1 MRMLLF
7 LMLLWAT
14 PVFAQAVPQLAADA
28 TPTGESPRVLRCTYE
43 QCVARALAR
52 SPLIAAA
59 NKGLELYEAM
69 QDEARSTQYPKVD
82 MSAFGS
88 AIPSVKQW
96 TDVNGV
102 HDYVATNP
110 GDYDIFGHWRPL
122 VLSQL
127 TVTQPLF
134 TFGKIASLKRLAAQG
149 VEIGEATNKIAA
161 DEMRYQ
167 IARAWW
173 GLVATAQM
181 DDMIKDGKKR
191 FLEERDRQEHMRD
204 VADEKFNQ
212 NDLMKINIY
221 YADFEDKVRTAER
234 GRQQA
239 MDGLRM
245 AMAEATDVDVQPDFT
260 AFKPLQFTTLP
271 LAAYEALALAN
282 SPKLLAFR
290 HGVAARV
297 EQVQLARN
305 NTLPDVGLILRV
317 AGTYAGSQTGTVTG
331 SLGAIPGNGIDFGGG
346 LGLRWSLDIG
356 RLLAQLSQAKVQ
368 ADQASLAEKGEI
380 EKTRMDVRQLYR
392 EMTDW
397 RAMVDVHEKAKTSAQ
412 GWLNATMQ
420 SYDDGF
426 ESDYNEVLRAIEAY
440 YRRRITW
447 TDAIYNYNVAVA
459 ALSRAVGMDVTQ
471 VAAKPVVSS
480 ATQ

>member
-1 MRMLLF
+1 MRATLLF
-7 LMLLWAT
+7 LLVTAT
-14 PVFAQAVPQLAADA
+14 PGFALELPVDP
-28 TPTGESPRVLRCTYE
+28 TPVVGSPRVLRCTYE

-59 NKGLELYEAM
+59 NKGLALYEAM
-69 QDEARSTQYPKVD
+69 QDEARSTQYPKIDV
-82 MSAFGS
+82 SAFGS
-88 AIPSVKQW
+88 AIPALKQW
-96 TDVNGV
+96 TDPSDPTHP

-110 GDYDIFGHWRPL
+110 GDYDLAGHWRPL
-122 VLSQL
+122 ILSQL

-181 DDMIKDGKKR
+181 DDMIRDGKKR

-221 YADFEDKVRTAER
+221 YADFEDKVRAAER

-245 AMAEATDVDVQPDFT
+245 AMAENVEVEVQPDYATFS
-260 AFKPLQFTTLP
+260 PLQFTTLP
-271 LAAYEALALAN
+271 VADYEALALAN

-290 HGVAARV
+290 HGVAARL
-297 EQVQLARN
+297 EQVQLAKN
-305 NTLPDVGLILRV
+305 NTLPDFGLIVRL
-317 AGTYAGSQTGTVTG
+317 AATYAGSQSGTVTG

-346 LGLRWSLDIG
+346 LGMRWSLDIA
-356 RLLAQLSQAKVQ
+356 RLLAQVNQAKVL
-368 ADQASLAEKGEI
+368 ADQATLAEEGER

-392 EMTDW
+392 ELVDW
-397 RAMVDVHEKAKTSAQ
+397 QAMCAVQEKAKTSAQ

-420 SYDDGF
+420 MYDDGF

-440 YRRRITW
+440 YRRRIAW
-447 TDAIYNYNVAVA
+447 LDAIYNYNVAVA
-459 ALSRAVGMDVTQ
+459 ALSRAVGVDVTQ
-471 VAAKPVVSS
+471 AHKP
-480 ATQ
+480 AGQ